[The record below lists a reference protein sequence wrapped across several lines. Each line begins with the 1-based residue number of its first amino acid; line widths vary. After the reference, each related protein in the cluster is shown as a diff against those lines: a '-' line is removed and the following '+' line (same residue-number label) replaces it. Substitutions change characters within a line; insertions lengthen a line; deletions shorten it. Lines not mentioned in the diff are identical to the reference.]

1 MGTLK
6 TTLKVESTDLF
17 PTPVNF
23 TTVNNNSIGS
33 PSNFVAVSITNGI
46 PIAVATL
53 GAGSAGGY
61 LYLQAPSTNT
71 DNIIISESIN
81 NQIVIELLPGDVG
94 FVPIGD
100 NGGSG
105 LDYEA
110 DTAAGTQ
117 VLNYYF
123 GAR

>member
-33 PSNFVAVSITNGI
+33 PSNFVAVSITNGSA
-46 PIAVATL
+46 IAVATL
-53 GAGSAGGY
+53 GAASTGGY

-71 DNIIISESIN
+71 DNIIISEN
-81 NQIVIELLPGDVG
+81 VGNQIVIELLPGDVG

-100 NGGSG
+100 NAGTG
-105 LDYEA
+105 LVYEA
-110 DTAAGTQ
+110 DTAAGVQ